1 MRPLLLTLLFA
12 SSLLGSAA
20 AGAQPAPRPT
30 LDEKIG
36 QMLMIGF
43 RGMVATSD
51 SSIARDIRRYHLG
64 SVIFFDV
71 DVELKKAERNIA
83 SPAQLTALVDSLQSF
98 ARVPLLVAI
107 DQEGGRVNRLK
118 TTYGF
123 PASVSAQYLG
133 RLNNTDST
141 RAYADRTART
151 LKALGINVNFAPVVD
166 VNLNPD
172 NPVIGK
178 LERSYSADPEVV
190 TTHARIV
197 TAAHRAQGIITTFKH
212 FPGHGSAWNDSHVG
226 MADVTTT
233 WAASELIPYRRAIDA
248 GELDAIMTAHIFNAN
263 FDKAH
268 PGTLST
274 RVLTGML
281 RDELGFKGV
290 IFSDDMQMK
299 AVTSF
304 YGIEQAIE
312 LGINAGI
319 DILTFP
325 NNASVY
331 VPDMAERAFTTIKM
345 LVSTGRI
352 SEARIDQS
360 YQRIMQLKRQYGVTA
375 ASR

>member
-1 MRPLLLTLLFA
+1 
-12 SSLLGSAA
+12 
-20 AGAQPAPRPT
+20 
-30 LDEKIG
+30 
-36 QMLMIGF
+36 
-43 RGMVATSD
+43 
-51 SSIARDIRRYHLG
+51 LG

-83 SPAQLTALVDSLQSF
+83 SPAQVTALVDSLQSF

-133 RLNNTDST
+133 GLNNPDST
-141 RAYADRTART
+141 RAYAERTART

-166 VNLNPD
+166 VNSNPD

-190 TTHARIV
+190 TAHARIV

-233 WAASELIPYRRAIDA
+233 WAASELIPYRRAIEA

-263 FDKAH
+263 FDKDH
-268 PGTLST
+268 PGTLSK
-274 RVLTGML
+274 RMLTGML
-281 RDELGFKGV
+281 REELGFKGV

-299 AVTSF
+299 AVASF
-304 YGIEQAIE
+304 YGLEQAIE

-325 NNASVY
+325 NNASVH
-331 VPDMAERAFTTIKM
+331 VPDIAERAFTTIKM
-345 LVSTGRI
+345 LVTTGRI

-360 YQRIMQLKRQYGVTA
+360 YERIMQLKRQYGVTA
-375 ASR
+375 RTRPSPR

>member
-1 MRPLLLTLLFA
+1 MRPFRCALLFA
-12 SSLLGSAA
+12 TTLLGSTT
-20 AGAQPAPRPT
+20 AGAQAAPRPT

-51 SSIARDIRRYHLG
+51 SDIARDIRRYHLG

-71 DVELKKAERNIA
+71 DMERNRAERNIA

-118 TTYGF
+118 SSYGF
-123 PASVSAQYLG
+123 PPSVSAQSLG

-141 RAYADRTART
+141 RANADRTART
-151 LKALGINVNFAPVVD
+151 LKAIGINVNFAPVVD
-166 VNLNPD
+166 INSNPD

-197 TAAHRAQGIITTFKH
+197 TAVHREHGIITTFKH

-263 FDKAH
+263 FDPSH

-312 LGINAGI
+312 LGIHAGI

-331 VPDMAERAFTTIKM
+331 VPDLAERAFTTIKR

-360 YQRIMQLKRQYGVTA
+360 YQRIMQLKRRYGVTA